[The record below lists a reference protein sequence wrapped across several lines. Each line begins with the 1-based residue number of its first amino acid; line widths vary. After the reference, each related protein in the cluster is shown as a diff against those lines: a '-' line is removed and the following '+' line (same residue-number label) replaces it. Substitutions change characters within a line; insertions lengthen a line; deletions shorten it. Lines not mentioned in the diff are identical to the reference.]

1 MLNKTEKVTITRDGY
16 TIENKYEAL
25 IGYWTDILDC
35 IETNSYYLMISEYS
49 KRLIIISKK
58 CLDDEQ
64 NEKLAEFLKKN
75 VKEGDI
81 VFTMG
86 AEVIQF
92 ERKNTYSYSRLYYN
106 RTRLYSYKPCTA

>member
-1 MLNKTEKVTITRDGY
+1 
-16 TIENKYEAL
+16 
-25 IGYWTDILDC
+25 
-35 IETNSYYLMISEYS
+35 MISEYS

-86 AEVIQF
+86 AGDVVNINKLIVE
-92 ERKNTYSYSRLYYN
+92 
-106 RTRLYSYKPCTA
+106 